1 MNNRS
6 GHLLKARGKRIR
18 ILGLEGLPIVKDGE
32 DLGSL
37 IVTAVGRN
45 MVEIDDGDI
54 FVVAQKVVSKAES
67 RIVEIDK
74 VKPSEKALEIASVT
88 GKDPRIIQL
97 VLGESKR
104 FLKVSNQ
111 ILIVKDQRDLV
122 NINAGIDKS
131 NIQGANRYALLPINP
146 DKSAASLRDR
156 IKELT
161 GKKVGVIVTDTY
173 SRAFRRGQ
181 VNFAIGLAGIQP
193 FIDYRG
199 EKDLFGYIMQV
210 KFTAVVDELASA
222 AELVMGQGDEGI
234 PVAIIKGFKNVVSDE
249 YYSSKDLLIGEE
261 EDLFKNVW

>member
-1 MNNRS
+1 MV
-6 GHLLKARGKRIR
+6 KAG
-18 ILGLEGLPIVKDGE
+18 D
-32 DLGSL
+32 DLSSL
-37 IVTAVGRN
+37 IVTAAGKN
-45 MVEIDDGDI
+45 NAEIADGDI
-54 FVVAQKVVSKAES
+54 LVIAQKVISKAEG
-67 RIVEIDK
+67 RIVEIDN
-74 VKPSEKALEIASVT
+74 VQPSEQALKIASKT

-104 FLKVSNQ
+104 FLKASNQ

-131 NIQGANRYALLPINP
+131 NIEGAHRYALLPVDP
-146 DKSAASLRDR
+146 DKSAAGLRDR
-156 IKELT
+156 IQELT

-199 EKDLFGYIMQV
+199 QKDLFGYILQV
-210 KFTAVVDELASA
+210 KFTAVADELASA

-234 PVAIIKGFKNVVSDE
+234 PVAIIKGFDSVISE
-249 YYSSKDLLIGEE
+249 EPSSSKDLLIDAD